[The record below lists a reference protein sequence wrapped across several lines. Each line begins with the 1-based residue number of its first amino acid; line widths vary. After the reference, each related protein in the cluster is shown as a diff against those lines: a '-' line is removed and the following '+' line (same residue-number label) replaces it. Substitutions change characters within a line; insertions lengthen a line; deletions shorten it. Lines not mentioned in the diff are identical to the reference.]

1 LKTRILT
8 ALSSIPIIAA
18 MGMSD
23 SCAVSCPYGLVNDP
37 FPGQC
42 PRYTDLNGDGICD
55 LSQVSSNVASDN
67 STTSTDTS
75 TDNTQVTNTSDQGNG
90 HGTVSDQ
97 QIDSNASTIP
107 DSSTSID
114 NGSLYDGAGYHVLP
128 ISILL
133 IAGYLFTHYLFTK
146 GILDR
151 KKHRRIWNILLTTGY
166 IGMGSTGVI
175 LILLV
180 NLGIRTA
187 LNPTIT
193 FWHVEFAI
201 LMTITTLIH
210 IHLNWKPFKNIFKVL
225 FKQKSIKT

>member
-1 LKTRILT
+1 MKARLITS
-8 ALSSIPIIAA
+8 LSFIPFIAA
-18 MGMSD
+18 MAMSE

-42 PRYTDLNGDGICD
+42 PRYTDLSGDGLCD
-55 LSQVSSNVASDN
+55 FSQVSTTVTTDN

-75 TDNTQVTNTSDQGNG
+75 TDNTQVTNTSDQVNG
-90 HGTVSDQ
+90 HGAVSDQ
-97 QIDSNASTIP
+97 QVDSNASTIP
-107 DSSTSID
+107 DSSNGID
-114 NGSLYDGAGYHVLP
+114 NGSFYDGSGYHVLP

-146 GILDR
+146 GVLDR

-166 IGMGSTGVI
+166 FGMGSTGVI
-175 LILLV
+175 LIFLV

-193 FWHVEFAI
+193 FWHVEFAV

-225 FKQKSIKT
+225 FKNTSFN

>member
-1 LKTRILT
+1 MKARLIT

-42 PRYTDLNGDGICD
+42 PRYTDLSGDGICD
-55 LSQVSSNVASDN
+55 LSQTSTTVTSDN
-67 STTSTDTS
+67 STDTT
-75 TDNTQVTNTSDQGNG
+75 TDNSLVTNSSDHGNG

-97 QIDSNASTIP
+97 QVDSNASTIP
-107 DSSTSID
+107 DSNIEID
-114 NGSLYDGAGYHVLP
+114 NGSIYDGTGYHVLP

-133 IAGYLFTHYLFTK
+133 ISAYLFTHYLFTK
-146 GILDR
+146 GILNR
-151 KKHRRIWNILLTTGY
+151 KKHRRIWNLLLTTGY
-166 IGMGSTGVI
+166 MGMGSTGVI

-180 NLGIRTA
+180 NFGIRTV

-193 FWHVEFAI
+193 FWHVEFAV

-225 FKQKSIKT
+225 FKQISIN

>member
-1 LKTRILT
+1 MKARLIT
-8 ALSSIPIIAA
+8 ALSFIPFIAA
-18 MGMSD
+18 MAMSE

-42 PRYTDLNGDGICD
+42 SRYTDLSGDGLCD
-55 LSQVSSNVASDN
+55 FSQVSTTVTTDN

-75 TDNTQVTNTSDQGNG
+75 SDNTQVTNTSDQVNG
-90 HGTVSDQ
+90 HGAVSDQ
-97 QIDSNASTIP
+97 QVDSNASTIP
-107 DSSTSID
+107 DSSNDFD
-114 NGSLYDGAGYHVLP
+114 NGSLYDGSGYHVLP

-146 GILDR
+146 GVLDR

-166 IGMGSTGVI
+166 LGMGSTGVI
-175 LILLV
+175 LIFLV

-193 FWHVEFAI
+193 FWHVEFAV

-225 FKQKSIKT
+225 FKNVSFN

>member
-1 LKTRILT
+1 MEQFLINKLT
-8 ALSSIPIIAA
+8 VMPVPFQIQAQALIMEVFMMES
-18 MGMSD
+18 
-23 SCAVSCPYGLVNDP
+23 
-37 FPGQC
+37 
-42 PRYTDLNGDGICD
+42 
-55 LSQVSSNVASDN
+55 
-67 STTSTDTS
+67 
-75 TDNTQVTNTSDQGNG
+75 
-90 HGTVSDQ
+90 
-97 QIDSNASTIP
+97 
-107 DSSTSID
+107 
-114 NGSLYDGAGYHVLP
+114 GYHVLP

-166 IGMGSTGVI
+166 MGMGSTGVI
-175 LILLV
+175 LIFLV

-193 FWHVEFAI
+193 FWHVEFAV

-225 FKQKSIKT
+225 FKQYII